1 MQLCANETV
10 RLLSLNQNEIGPFG
24 LFDLWFDVSPVH
36 VFKEPKREKT
46 LVESYVGLKTYSENI
61 QNNTI

>member
-10 RLLSLNQNEIGPFG
+10 RLLSLNQNEIGQFG

-36 VFKEPKREKT
+36 VFKEPKRGEKNFGRK
-46 LVESYVGLKTYSENI
+46 LCRAENLL
-61 QNNTI
+61 